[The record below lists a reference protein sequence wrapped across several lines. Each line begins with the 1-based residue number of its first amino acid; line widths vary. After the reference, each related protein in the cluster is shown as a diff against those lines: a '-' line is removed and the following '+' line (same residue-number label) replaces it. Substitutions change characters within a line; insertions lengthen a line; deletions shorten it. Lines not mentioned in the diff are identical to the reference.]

1 MRLDLVWALN
11 KTYTACFAFIIWLT
25 RFSGHVQDLNLQI
38 REIWS
43 CLGLYTARFYFK
55 IRRTRHVQALKYTK
69 TRDLSLFRLLIR
81 PTQPNGHVLALK
93 STKDVRSDPIWVI
106 LNIPGHLF
114 CWRYL
119 WLSIMA
125 VHRFLDTQFKKLY

>member
-1 MRLDLVWALN
+1 MRSDLLWALN
-11 KTYTACFAFIIWLT
+11 KSYKAHL
-25 RFSGHVQDLNLQI
+25 V
-38 REIWS
+38 
-43 CLGLYTARFYFK
+43 FK
-55 IRRTRHVQALKYTK
+55 IRRTRLSGHVQALKYTK

-93 STKDVRSDPIWVI
+93 STKDARSDPIWAI

-119 WLSIMA
+119 WLSTMA
-125 VHRFLDTQFKKLY
+125 VHRFLDTILKLYYI